1 MYDDGHIPLLRRPA
15 RRDQYQKGIADPCHP
30 CYPQSVSLLQ
40 LESFIAVAEEENLSR
55 AARRLCVSQPPLT
68 RRIQSLEDE
77 LGVPLFRRTARG
89 MSLMPAGQS
98 LLPHAR
104 QILDLARIDRVR
116 AILTADP
123 LLDRPPR

>member
-1 MYDDGHIPLLRRPA
+1 
-15 RRDQYQKGIADPCHP
+15 
-30 CYPQSVSLLQ
+30 VSLLQ

-77 LGVPLFRRTARG
+77 LGMPLFRRTARG
-89 MSLMPAGQS
+89 MRLMPAGHS

-104 QILDLARIDRVR
+104 QILDLDLARLDRVR
-116 AILTADP
+116 AILTSD
-123 LLDRPPR
+123 LLLSDQVNRTY

>member
-1 MYDDGHIPLLRRPA
+1 MTNTKKASPNPRRV
-15 RRDQYQKGIADPCHP
+15 
-30 CYPQSVSLLQ
+30 CYPVGVSLLQ

-89 MSLMPAGQS
+89 MRLMPAGHS

-104 QILDLARIDRVR
+104 QILDLARVDRVR
-116 AILTADP
+116 AILTRAHGP
-123 LLDRPPR
+123 ELLAT

>member
-1 MYDDGHIPLLRRPA
+1 M
-15 RRDQYQKGIADPCHP
+15 
-30 CYPQSVSLLQ
+30 SLLQ
-40 LESFIAVAEEENLSR
+40 LESFVAVAEEENLSR

-89 MSLMPAGQS
+89 MHLMPAGQS

-116 AILTADP
+116 AVITCDLVV
-123 LLDRPPR
+123 DRPSFPR

>member
-1 MYDDGHIPLLRRPA
+1 MSLFVRRAA
-15 RRDQYQKGIADPCHP
+15 RRDQYQKGIADPWRP
-30 CYPQSVSLLQ
+30 CYFRDVSLLQ

-89 MSLMPAGQS
+89 MRLMPAGQS

-116 AILTADP
+116 AILTSDP
-123 LLDRPPR
+123 VADRPPR

>member
-1 MYDDGHIPLLRRPA
+1 MT
-15 RRDQYQKGIADPCHP
+15 IAIRLFSVGPRGVTNTKMASP
-30 CYPQSVSLLQ
+30 TPGTRAISRGVSLLQ

-89 MSLMPAGQS
+89 MRLMPAGQS

-104 QILDLARIDRVR
+104 LILDLARIDRVR
-116 AILTADP
+116 AILTSDA
-123 LLDRPPR
+123 LDLPPR

>member
-1 MYDDGHIPLLRRPA
+1 
-15 RRDQYQKGIADPCHP
+15 
-30 CYPQSVSLLQ
+30 VSLLQ
-40 LESFIAVAEEENLSR
+40 LESFVAVAEEENLSR

-89 MSLMPAGQS
+89 MRLMPAGES

-116 AILTADP
+116 AILTSAPVVDP
-123 LLDRPPR
+123 RSRRPR